1 MPEIN
6 AVGVV
11 GAGTMGHGIAQVAAQ
26 AGYATVLYDVAREL
40 AQQGLQRIGENLDVF
55 GFSLDN
61 SAMAA
66 LAGLE
71 RGFRTGSHPD
81 SVN

>member
-1 MPEIN
+1 MLDL
-6 AVGVV
+6 A
-11 GAGTMGHGIAQVAAQ
+11 AAHGRTAAQVILRWHVQ
-26 AGYATVLYDVAREL
+26 LGNVAIPK
-40 AQQGLQRIGENLDVF
+40 ASSHDRIGENLDVF
-55 GFSLDN
+55 GFSLDDA
-61 SAMAA
+61 AMQA

>member
-1 MPEIN
+1 M
-6 AVGVV
+6 
-11 GAGTMGHGIAQVAAQ
+11 
-26 AGYATVLYDVAREL
+26 LEL
-40 AQQGLQRIGENLDVF
+40 AAAHGRTPAQIVLRWHIQLGNVTIPKASSYGRIKENLNVV
-55 GFSLDN
+55 GFSLDDA
-61 SAMAA
+61 AMDA

>member
-1 MPEIN
+1 MRRSLTLRPLHSRTPAQIILRWHVQLGN
-6 AVGVV
+6 
-11 GAGTMGHGIAQVAAQ
+11 IAIPKASS
-26 AGYATVLYDVAREL
+26 YA
-40 AQQGLQRIGENLDVF
+40 RIRENLNVF
-55 GFSLDN
+55 GFSLDDA
-61 SAMAA
+61 AMDA